1 MVALGCALDGT
12 VPRPRPRL
20 LSMCPPAA
28 SSSGRIELATDMARQ
43 GSASMQLQSGVA
55 LRAVSGTHCGSGC
68 ILACAVPQPPM
79 AQLAHPWLFAVSHT
93 PAVSDGV

>member
-79 AQLAHPWLFAVSHT
+79 AQLAHLFAVSHT
-93 PAVSDGV
+93 PAISDGV